1 VVGAWSGEPVDIDD
15 DIVNLA
21 WLWFNDLMSVFHL
34 KYRPSILSELDLPD
48 VSDKL
53 KDLVKAKEMPQSLL
67 FSGPKG
73 AGKTSAA
80 RIFAKTINCLE
91 RGEDN
96 ESCGKCDNCKEIIG
110 NRAMD
115 IIEMDA
121 ASNRGIE
128 DVRNLKEKAYL
139 SPSKLKYKV
148 FIIDEVHMLTKD
160 AFNALLKLIEEPP
173 KHTVFILCTTDAD
186 KIPETVLSRL
196 VKVDFRKGN
205 KVDLKR
211 SLDKIIKG
219 EGVTID
225 EKTEDFILSK
235 SDGSFRNLQ
244 RGFNELILSV
254 GNDLTFDRVEGFYVN
269 KSGDYSVAEFEKD
282 LSEKNRVKIIEK
294 LEKMADIGIN
304 LVDFRRDLMNYFQQR
319 LLVCI
324 GAKKGEPSLL
334 DLKTLETWINLLIR
348 AAKQEKEVEIDQL
361 PLELA
366 IVDFLVE
373 ASDTSVGGIKKKIVV
388 DEEKE
393 ISKEPL
399 LDKAA
404 VEIDIEDIVTIDVS
418 GITLEKVEE
427 SWGNVLLAVKPF
439 NHSVEAF
446 LRAARPIKLTG
457 RNLILEV
464 FYPFHKDRLEEPKNK
479 EIVEKGLM
487 KVLGV
492 ELIFSCI
499 LGKNKKEPLVIRN
512 DTPPESISEQL
523 VEDKKDLYDVAKDIF
538 G

>member
-1 VVGAWSGEPVDIDD
+1 
-15 DIVNLA
+15 
-21 WLWFNDLMSVFHL
+21 MSVFHL

-80 RIFAKTINCLE
+80 RILAKTINCLE
-91 RGEDN
+91 RSDDN

-110 NRAMD
+110 NRSMD

-128 DVRNLKEKAYL
+128 DVRALKEKAYL
-139 SPSKLKYKV
+139 LPTKLKYKV

-173 KHTVFILCTTDAD
+173 KHTVFVLCTTDAD

-219 EGVTID
+219 EEVIID
-225 EKTEDFILSK
+225 EKTEDFILGK

-254 GNDLTFDRVEGFYVN
+254 GNNLTLDLVEKFYIN
-269 KSGDYSVAEFEKD
+269 RSGDYAVAEFEKD
-282 LSEKNRVKIIEK
+282 LWGNNLVKIIEK
-294 LEKMADIGIN
+294 LEKMADIGVN
-304 LVDFRRDLMNYFQQR
+304 LVDFRGSLLNYFQQK
-319 LLVCI
+319 LLVSI
-324 GAKKGEPSLL
+324 GVRKGDPSLL
-334 DLKTLETWINLLIR
+334 DLKTLELWINLLIR
-348 AAKQEKEVEIDQL
+348 TAKQEKEVEIDQL

-366 IVDFLVE
+366 VVDFFSEIGLPPPSE
-373 ASDTSVGGIKKKIVV
+373 DLKKN
-388 DEEKE
+388 DNRAEEKE
-393 ISKEPL
+393 KKIEKCASNLIE
-399 LDKAA
+399 
-404 VEIDIEDIVTIDVS
+404 EDIVITVDVS
-418 GITLEKVEE
+418 GVTLEKIEE
-427 SWGNVLLAVKPF
+427 SWGSILLAVKPF

-446 LRAARPIKLTG
+446 LRASRPIKLKG
-457 RNLILEV
+457 RILTLEV
-464 FYPFHKDRLEEPKNK
+464 FYPFHKDRLEEAKNR
-479 EIVEKGLM
+479 EIVEKGLF

-492 ELIFSCI
+492 ELVFNCI

-512 DTPPESISEQL
+512 DTPVESISEQL
-523 VEDKKDLYDVAKDIF
+523 AGGKEEDKKDLYDVAKDIF